1 MGRQKMEN
9 KKKVFINRI
18 DKILND
24 QRLSDEQTQTMS
36 MYDRFNELEAQNC
49 LRTRLSHLTTLSKLG
64 QHLKKPFE
72 QMTREDLQNFF
83 GDQKQV
89 ILEGTLN
96 LMKTQM
102 KRFFRNLAMV
112 KHNEN
117 CPDEDKLDMKDVDVP
132 YSVRWIKVSRT
143 VNDIQFED
151 LPTEEE
157 ILKMVSCV
165 ETQRDR
171 ALLITLW
178 ETGCSPHEVL
188 SLKIKSVVLNQYGGN
203 IILPRYI
210 DAKTKTPN
218 KLKTEFRH
226 RTVPIATSIHD
237 LQLWISMHP
246 QKGDLDAPLWP
257 SRKGGS
263 LSYQQL
269 YKIFK
274 KAVKKAGIK
283 KHLTPYSL
291 RHMRLTQVAEVLPS
305 HELKEFAGHSKYSQ
319 VTPRYL
325 HPNSKQIQ
333 MKIYRERGV
342 KIEEPEKKE
351 TPLAVKMCPRCKHRN
366 SPTYN
371 FCAICSMPLDFKT
384 RLLVQKKA
392 EILHD
397 DMIIKSRWNEWF
409 TDDEEGSEHDKLMRT
424 VFAWMEKNPE
434 RFREF
439 MKIAFEHV
447 IGDMMKNR
455 LLTAKTT

>member
-1 MGRQKMEN
+1 MEN
-9 KKKVFINRI
+9 KKAVFINRI
-18 DKILND
+18 EKILND
-24 QRLSDEQTQTMS
+24 PRLSDEQRQTIS
-36 MYDRFNELEAQNC
+36 MYDRFNELETQNR

-72 QMTREDLQNFF
+72 QMSREDLQNFVR
-83 GDQKQV
+83 DQKQV
-89 ILEGTLN
+89 SSEATVN
-96 LMKTQM
+96 LRKMQI
-102 KRFFRNLAMV
+102 KRFFKYLAMV

-117 CPDEDKLDMKDVDVP
+117 CPDEDKLDMKDVRVP
-132 YSVRWIKVSRT
+132 YSVRWIKTSRT
-143 VNDIQFED
+143 VNDIPFED
-151 LPTEEE
+151 LPTEQEV
-157 ILKMVSCV
+157 LKIVSCV

-203 IILPRYI
+203 IILPRYA
-210 DAKTKTPN
+210 DTKTKTPN

-226 RTVPIATSIHD
+226 RTVPIASSLHD

-246 QKGDLDAPLWP
+246 QKHDLDAPLWL
-257 SRKGGS
+257 SRKGGP

-274 KAVKKAGIK
+274 KAVKKAEIK
-283 KHLTPYSL
+283 KPLTPYRF

-325 HPNSKQIQ
+325 HANSKQIQ
-333 MKIYRERGV
+333 MKIYRERGL
-342 KIEEPEKKE
+342 KIKEPEQKE
-351 TPLAVKMCPRCKHRN
+351 TPLAVKICPRCKHRN

-384 RLLVQKKA
+384 RLHVQKKA

-397 DMIIKSRWNEWF
+397 DMIYKSKWNEWL
-409 TDDEEGSEHDKLMRT
+409 TDAEEGSEHDKFMRA
-424 VFAWMEKNPE
+424 VFTWIDKNPE
-434 RFREF
+434 RFKEF
-439 MKIAFEHV
+439 MKIPCEHI

-455 LLTAKTT
+455 LPTAKTT